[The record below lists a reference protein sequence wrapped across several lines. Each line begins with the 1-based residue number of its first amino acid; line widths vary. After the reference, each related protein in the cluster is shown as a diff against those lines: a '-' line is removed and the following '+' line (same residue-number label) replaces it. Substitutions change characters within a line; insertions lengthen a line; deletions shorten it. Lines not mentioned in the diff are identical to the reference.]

1 MSYSVFN
8 RGKEPRWRLLDA
20 RLRHRV
26 PADLLPWLTDTAS
39 LTRRLQQ
46 LCPREFNVRLLAQ
59 RWQRPLRNE
68 RRALGM
74 REHEF
79 GLVRQVHLAC
89 GATPLVFARTV
100 IPAATLRGGLRRYA
114 HLGNRPLGALLFAD
128 RRVRRGGIEIAEIT
142 PVHAPYRVITGGR
155 MQVGGPV
162 WGRRSVF
169 TLAGCPLLVGEIF
182 LPALIERA
190 AAQGRAP
197 RTSVSRSLAR

>member
-1 MSYSVFN
+1 MVSDSVFIY
-8 RGKEPRWRLLDA
+8 GKEPRWRLLDA

-26 PADLLPWLTDTAS
+26 PADLLPWLIDTAS

-74 REHEF
+74 RDHEF

-89 GATPLVFARTV
+89 GKHPLVFARTV
-100 IPAATLRGGLRRYA
+100 IPAATLRGALRRYA

-128 RRVRRGGIEIAEIT
+128 RRVSRGGIEIAEIT
-142 PVHAPYRVITGGR
+142 PQHAHFRVITGGR
-155 MQVGGPV
+155 TVDGAI

-169 TLAGCPLLVGEIF
+169 TLAGLPLLVGEIF
-182 LPALIERA
+182 LPALARCAGGRRPGVTGGSPER
-190 AAQGRAP
+190 
-197 RTSVSRSLAR
+197 

>member
-1 MSYSVFN
+1 VINYG
-8 RGKEPRWRLLDA
+8 REPRWRLLDA
-20 RLRHRV
+20 RLRRRV
-26 PADLLPWLTDTAS
+26 PAALLPWLIDTAS

-46 LCPREFNVRLLAQ
+46 LCPHDFNVRLLEQ

-74 REHEF
+74 RDHER

-89 GATPLVFARTV
+89 GVLPLVFARTV
-100 IPAATLRGGLRRYA
+100 IPAGTLRGSLRRFA

-142 PVHAPYRVITGGR
+142 PEHALYRVITGG
-155 MQVGGPV
+155 QGAVEGAI

-182 LPALIERA
+182 LPALTHSA
-190 AAQGRAP
+190 GA
-197 RTSVSRSLAR
+197 